1 MPKSTNSSNLRII
14 INLTFIRP
22 FPLKTA
28 DTPTLLQWRNSW
40 HLPKTT
46 APSNKTSARL
56 APTNSFWFF
65 LVLIVAAVTWLGVVN
80 YQEALKVEQAK
91 TNGEAWVAWLTE
103 AGTTRHEADT
113 KLTACKGGVKASSR
127 CQGRYARALGAHAWR
142 TSWPTPELK
151 DQVNAFFNKPPHFV
165 AACDSKDRTLMGAI
179 LLEDLMPTPPGSAT
193 PFVASQLLE
202 TDSIDYK
209 MQLRLSVC
217 DKGSAAI
224 KVAEFEF

>member
-1 MPKSTNSSNLRII
+1 MASTKDHSPELQD
-14 INLTFIRP
+14 LG
-22 FPLKTA
+22 
-28 DTPTLLQWRNSW
+28 PTGSDKLF
-40 HLPKTT
+40 
-46 APSNKTSARL
+46 L
-56 APTNSFWFF
+56 AF
-65 LVLIVAAVTWLGVVN
+65 LAIIVAAVTWLGVVN
-80 YQEALKVEQAK
+80 YKEALKVEQAK
-91 TNGEAWVAWLTE
+91 SNGEAWVAWLTE

-113 KLTACKGGVKASSR
+113 KLTACKGGLKAPADAKADTP
-127 CQGRYARALGAHAWR
+127 GTWGACLAHIMAN
-142 TSWPTPELK
+142 TELK

>member
-1 MPKSTNSSNLRII
+1 MAQLMASTKDHSPEQQDLG
-14 INLTFIRP
+14 
-22 FPLKTA
+22 
-28 DTPTLLQWRNSW
+28 PTGSDKLF
-40 HLPKTT
+40 
-46 APSNKTSARL
+46 L
-56 APTNSFWFF
+56 AF

-91 TNGEAWVAWLTE
+91 SNGEAWVAWLTE

-113 KLTACKGGVKASSR
+113 KLIACKGGVKAPADAKADTP
-127 CQGRYARALGAHAWR
+127 GTWGACLAHILAN
-142 TSWPTPELK
+142 TELK

-165 AACDSKDRTLMGAI
+165 AACDSKDRSLMGAI